1 MGGGGINF
9 KPLELEKWFSDR
21 KAEDKKILL

>member
-1 MGGGGINF
+1 MGGGEINF
-9 KPLELEKWFSDR
+9 KPLELEKQFSDR